1 MSNIVPPPLVD
12 TSSVYWKE
20 PKRNHEGLITESA
33 LNGMFRVR
41 LDTENLILGSVSG
54 KIRRSFLRILPGN
67 RVKVEVSRY
76 DSTRGPII

>member
-1 MSNIVPPPLVD
+1 MYTISRSYSLCCGF
-12 TSSVYWKE
+12 S
-20 PKRNHEGLITESA
+20 
-33 LNGMFRVR
+33 FRVR
-41 LDTENLILGSVSG
+41 LDTEDLILGSVSG